1 MPINKITV
9 STVRT
14 WQNTMIT
21 HKNNYSPT
29 HLKTLHNQLLA
40 IMNFIFNLLFYSGI
54 REGEMLALTLNDFNF
69 ENNTLSINK
78 SYAVVDKKEIIKEP
92 KTPKSKRIVAISLPI
107 MNLVKEYSQTIY
119 GYKPN
124 ERLFPTTK
132 SSLYRTMKKYSELA
146 GVKKIR
152 IHDLRHPY
160 VKPTTKKFL
169 SFFKFEMAISLR
181 AFLCFALLL
190 DIKEGPQFV
199 PFIR

>member
-1 MPINKITV
+1 MKV
-9 STVRT
+9 
-14 WQNTMIT
+14 
-21 HKNNYSPT
+21 
-29 HLKTLHNQLLA
+29 
-40 IMNFIFNLLFYSGI
+40 IFNLLFYSGI

-132 SSLYRTMKKYSELA
+132 SLLYRAMKKIQRTS
-146 GVKKIR
+146 R
-152 IHDLRHPY
+152 
-160 VKPTTKKFL
+160 
-169 SFFKFEMAISLR
+169 S
-181 AFLCFALLL
+181 
-190 DIKEGPQFV
+190 
-199 PFIR
+199 